1 MIAILWTYKVRPLVD
16 RLVLRALRQ
25 SRAALCRGEG
35 DLADQPRCRR
45 PPRRRRYRPS
55 PRWWALWLLTNI
67 LSNIVAMFGGDF
79 ETPAPTGM
87 IYLDLV
93 VAALN
98 VPLCLILI
106 GLMRRLARVQVL
118 AMQAS
123 TFA

>member
-1 MIAILWTYKVRPLVD
+1 
-16 RLVLRALRQ
+16 
-25 SRAALCRGEG
+25 
-35 DLADQPRCRR
+35 
-45 PPRRRRYRPS
+45 
-55 PRWWALWLLTNI
+55 
-67 LSNIVAMFGGDF
+67 MFGGDF